1 MTEIR
6 LIGSLQLA
14 IQEVQ
19 YCHAGEQETH
29 WDKTTKD
36 QRALNKFLYLSCPST
51 SPCSPVWWF
60 CTT

>member
-6 LIGSLQLA
+6 LIGSLQLT
-14 IQEVQ
+14 IQVVQ

-36 QRALNKFLYLSCPST
+36 QRASFICLV
-51 SPCSPVWWF
+51 PVHPLALQ
-60 CTT
+60 